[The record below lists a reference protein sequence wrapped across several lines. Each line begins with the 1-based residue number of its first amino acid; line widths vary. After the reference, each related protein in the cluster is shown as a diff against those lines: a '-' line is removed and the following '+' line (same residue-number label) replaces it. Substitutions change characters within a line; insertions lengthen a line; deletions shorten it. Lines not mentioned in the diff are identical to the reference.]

1 MQVGWDGGT
10 NAVGMA
16 WWHKCSWIGLVAQIQ
31 LECADDTNAA
41 GLEWR
46 HKCSRIGQVAQMQLG
61 WNGGTN
67 SARKCW

>member
-46 HKCSRIGQVAQMQLG
+46 HKCSRIGQVVVG
-61 WNGGTN
+61 GRIRGGTP
-67 SARKCW
+67 CLVTGDC